1 MTGNMH
7 SDDDDMHI
15 FEVIPRQDK
24 LRKKCLRPGDASRS
38 AADAIQQAE
47 EALNELSVHF
57 DDWMTQEALRLSKA
71 RDRAVAGGM
80 GEQTVEQLFQVSHDL
95 KGQASTLGYP
105 LAADICSSLCRLID
119 RTPDVSR
126 LPRELVNH
134 HVDAVRA
141 IARSRATGVDNTKA
155 STLAE
160 RLREVTEDFLASM
173 GSGGTNTIIRA
184 SAPAA

>member
-1 MTGNMH
+1 MTAH
-7 SDDDDMHI
+7 QESDDESHV
-15 FEVIPRQDK
+15 FEVIPGQDK
-24 LRKKCLRPGDASRS
+24 LRRKCLRPGDASQS

-47 EALNELSVHF
+47 DALTELSVHF

-71 RDRAVAGGM
+71 RDRATAGSLAGPL
-80 GEQTVEQLFQVSHDL
+80 VEQLFQVSHDL

-126 LPRELVNH
+126 LPGDLVNH

-141 IARSRATGVDNTKA
+141 IARSRATGVDNPKA
-155 STLAE
+155 SALAE
-160 RLREVTEDFLASM
+160 RLRDVTEDFLRSM
-173 GSGGTNTIIRA
+173 GDGSQTPTAHA